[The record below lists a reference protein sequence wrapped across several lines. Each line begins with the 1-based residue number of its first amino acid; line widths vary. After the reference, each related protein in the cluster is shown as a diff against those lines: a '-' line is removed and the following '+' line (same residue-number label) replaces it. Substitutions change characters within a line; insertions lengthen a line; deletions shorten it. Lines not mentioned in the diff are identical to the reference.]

1 VNNNAHSKNPQAIA
15 LNQAGAPNMV
25 PIPNQG
31 ATVSKPVLLLP
42 NTVGKMNPKLHPQ
55 PTHINS
61 NTVRMIVAQNTSGIQ
76 QLRPAPGAVLNQ
88 QMQSLSPVSLSNF
101 QNIRPKSSA
110 KPNRSVR
117 AVHPGGMNKVIIAQ
131 PKHMQLTS
139 ANQPKT
145 VQIPVHPKTVPMQLK
160 PTQTNI
166 FPNLSTSVN
175 SVLTSPQTVTK
186 VPPIVTKPPQTA
198 ISIVSLKAKP
208 TTSNSMLSNFDRTMS
223 QHLLQLEKTDPHL
236 FKSSKLSI
244 GPSLKASKL
253 TTQPPTKTQ
262 LPTLQND
269 KVKLHRQQPK
279 LNESPTTIATSIPTQ
294 QTVPSPK
301 LVTPAQVNVQQGIA
315 TTKIASNL
323 MPQLLTSLQQQQLQ
337 LQLQQHKTKTTETIQ
352 LKQQTNLQDLLA
364 KQRLLQQQQQLNQ
377 NKQTIKISTT
387 PSTASAI
394 PQLSQQQIIQQ
405 LLAAAAQGGQLNL
418 QKQQSLEMF
427 LLQQKLFQVI
437 FTLLTFE
444 VKTNSQRFWL

>member
-262 LPTLQND
+262 L
-269 KVKLHRQQPK
+269 
-279 LNESPTTIATSIPTQ
+279 IPTQ

-364 KQRLLQQQQQLNQ
+364 KQRLLQQQQLNQ